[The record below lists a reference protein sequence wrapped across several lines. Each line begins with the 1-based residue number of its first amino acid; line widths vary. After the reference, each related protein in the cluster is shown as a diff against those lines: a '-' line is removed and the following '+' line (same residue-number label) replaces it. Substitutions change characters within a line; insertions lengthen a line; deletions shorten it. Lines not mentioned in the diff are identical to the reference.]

1 MFGAKHAEGIF
12 VSGLSPQMLA
22 PRVKAIRDK
31 AAEAGRDPK
40 SVKVFAIMTPIIG
53 RTTGEAD
60 AKYKKALKYASTEG
74 GLAFFS
80 ANSGID
86 LSKYDLDTEI
96 KAEDSSVDSKVHS
109 LVNDLSYHGSDVPC
123 WTPRNIGKV
132 ISIGGNGP
140 VPVGSPEEVAN
151 ILEEWIDA
159 ADLDGF
165 NIGYVVTPGSF
176 EDVVHLLV
184 PELRKRG
191 RYAPVGE
198 SGTMRERIYG
208 EGQSKLRDDHIG
220 SSYKYAA
227 YDPKGEESDRY

>member
-1 MFGAKHAEGIF
+1 MSA
-12 VSGLSPQMLA
+12 LSPQILA
-22 PRVKAIRDK
+22 PRIKAIRAK
-31 AAEAGRDPK
+31 AAEIGRDPK
-40 SVKVFAIMTPIIG
+40 SVKIFAIMTPIIG
-53 RTTGEAD
+53 RTTEEAK
-60 AKYKKALKYASTEG
+60 AKYETALKYASEEG

-96 KAEDSSVDSKVHS
+96 KPEDSKVDSKVHS
-109 LVNDLSYHGSDVPC
+109 LVSSLSYHGSDVPR

-140 VPVGSPEEVAN
+140 VPVGSPVEVADV
-151 ILEEWIDA
+151 LEHWIDV

-165 NIGYVVTPGSF
+165 NIGYVLTPGSF

-191 RYAPVGE
+191 RYAPRGE

-208 EGQSKLRDDHIG
+208 QGQSKLRDDHVG
-220 SSYKYAA
+220 SSYKYETYEKTEQEA
-227 YDPKGEESDRY
+227 